1 VTYYKKAHV
10 PICITIDHVIGLVE
24 ILYSLGGVVD
34 TSKISEIADVDAG
47 LPPNVVDVAEALGL
61 VRLSK
66 RDLEITNIGRD
77 IARAD
82 SRSLKRLLRE
92 LAIKL
97 EPYINDM
104 ER

>member
-1 VTYYKKAHV
+1 M
-10 PICITIDHVIGLVE
+10 
-24 ILYSLGGVVD
+24 
-34 TSKISEIADVDAG
+34 
-47 LPPNVVDVAEALGL
+47 VDVAEALGL

-97 EPYINDM
+97 EPYINDI